1 MSLEYRGYTAGPIE
15 FDDEARL
22 FSGVVVG
29 LRDVIHFAGRT
40 ADELAQAFRDSID
53 EYLAFCAERG
63 VAPEKPYSGQ
73 FLVRVDTGLHRK
85 AALLAKREG
94 LSLNAWIAR
103 QIEAA
108 TCHTH

>member
-1 MSLEYRGYTAGPIE
+1 MTLEYKGYMTGPIE

-29 LRDVIHFAGRT
+29 LRDVIHFSGRT

-53 EYLAFCAERG
+53 DYLAFCAERG
-63 VAPEKPYSGQ
+63 AEPEKPYSGQ
-73 FLVRVDTGLHRK
+73 FVVRVDAGLHRR
-85 AALLAKREG
+85 AALHAKMEG

-108 TCHTH
+108 TCHV